1 MTLRPLFRPGKLEF
15 RNVRLVFVEGGE
27 RENPATIPRNRN
39 ELQQQTQPTYGVV
52 NSGNQTRATLVG
64 GERSHHFASPPPLNS
79 YTLFDGFTDN
89 TRGYFTS
96 CVVFFRAPQGR
107 GKMRATSKM
116 SAVLSVKPSN
126 KRFIIPLHYFPA
138 IFYNF
143 TQ

>member
-1 MTLRPLFRPGKLEF
+1 MVNEIINGNLYWLIHGVTLRPLFRPGKLEF

-52 NSGNQTRATLVG
+52 NSGNRTQATLVG
-64 GERSHHFASPPPLNS
+64 GERSHHCASPAPLNS
-79 YTLFDGFTDN
+79 YTFFDGFTDN

-96 CVVFFRAPQGR
+96 CEIFFRAPQGR

-116 SAVLSVKPSN
+116 SA
-126 KRFIIPLHYFPA
+126 RIICKT
-138 IFYNF
+138 IE
-143 TQ
+143 